1 MSEKIKVGMVSLGC
15 PKNQVDAELMLSKIT
30 DEGFELVNEAGLA
43 DVVIINT
50 CGFIQSAKEEAIQ
63 EILEAASRKEDGIN
77 KKIIVTGCMAQRY
90 TKEIEEEFPEV
101 DAIVGL
107 GQNRNIVDA
116 IREVLADKRVVLEGK
131 ISEHDLEGSRLL
143 TTMSHYAYLRVADGC
158 SNCCT
163 YCAIPLIRG
172 KFRSRPME
180 NLIEEAKG
188 LVKNGVRELVLI
200 AQDTTRYGYDLYGRL
215 ALPDLLNKLCEIPDV
230 KWIRLLYCYPER
242 VTDELIDVIKT
253 QDKIVKYMDIPFQ
266 HVNKDILKRMNRTGD
281 RESLSALIQKMRK
294 EIPGLVLRTTF
305 ITGFPGETKEQ
316 FEELADFV
324 KEMKFERM
332 GCFPYSQ
339 EEDTPAANFPDQ
351 VPEQERIDRM
361 EALMAQQD
369 IIMEQFYQTFVDKEL
384 EVLCE
389 GYDRLLEMYFGRS
402 AMYAPEIDG
411 MIYFTSSKK
420 CRVGQFLNVKI
431 TDVSDNNLL
440 GEAN

>member
-1 MSEKIKVGMVSLGC
+1 VSEKIKVGMVSLGC

-242 VTDELIDVIKT
+242 VTDELIEVIKT

>member
-30 DEGFELVNEAGLA
+30 NEGFELVNEAGLA

-242 VTDELIDVIKT
+242 VTDELIEVIKT

>member
-242 VTDELIDVIKT
+242 VTDELIEVIKT

>member
-1 MSEKIKVGMVSLGC
+1 VSEKIKVGMVSLGC

-30 DEGFELVNEAGLA
+30 NEGFELVNEAGLA

>member
-30 DEGFELVNEAGLA
+30 NEGFELVNEAGLA